1 MITYTWENPIGDRK
15 ASKTVKTLDFSWFL
29 HLFDFWGGA
38 ILVVARIE
46 KMLVLGAQKEL
57 EARSLHI
64 SHRSELSHHVE
75 SPGASPGGAGS
86 AQIKTDGFFVL
97 YAIFLAY
104 RDSISWIRCVVA

>member
-1 MITYTWENPIGDRK
+1 M
-15 ASKTVKTLDFSWFL
+15 
-29 HLFDFWGGA
+29 
-38 ILVVARIE
+38 VVARIE

-86 AQIKTDGFFVL
+86 AQIKTDVFFVL
-97 YAIFLAY
+97 YAI
-104 RDSISWIRCVVA
+104 SIPSVSWIRCVALSLFIDNYDPYHA